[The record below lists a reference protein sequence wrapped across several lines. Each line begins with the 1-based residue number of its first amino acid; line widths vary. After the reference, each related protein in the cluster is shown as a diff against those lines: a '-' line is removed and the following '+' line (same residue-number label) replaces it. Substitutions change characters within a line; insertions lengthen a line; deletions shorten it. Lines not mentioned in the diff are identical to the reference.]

1 MDAGK
6 SHNAFLALDRNHD
19 GVINNGKELFGNFT
33 DQPPCPQGGTACR
46 NGYRALAEFDKPK
59 NGGNGDGTIDKR
71 DAIFPRLLLWIDFN
85 HDGVS
90 QRNELYSLPELGVF
104 SISLKYH
111 QEHFDD
117 QYGNWFR
124 FKGSINVTP
133 EDQQHDHIDRT
144 IYDVF
149 FKELLPSQ

>member
-59 NGGNGDGTIDKR
+59 NPAETGMASSTSVTPFSPGFSYG
-71 DAIFPRLLLWIDFN
+71 
-85 HDGVS
+85 
-90 QRNELYSLPELGVF
+90 
-104 SISLKYH
+104 SISTTTVYLSATSSTRSLNL
-111 QEHFDD
+111 EC
-117 QYGNWFR
+117 FR
-124 FKGSINVTP
+124 SV
-133 EDQQHDHIDRT
+133 
-144 IYDVF
+144 
-149 FKELLPSQ
+149 